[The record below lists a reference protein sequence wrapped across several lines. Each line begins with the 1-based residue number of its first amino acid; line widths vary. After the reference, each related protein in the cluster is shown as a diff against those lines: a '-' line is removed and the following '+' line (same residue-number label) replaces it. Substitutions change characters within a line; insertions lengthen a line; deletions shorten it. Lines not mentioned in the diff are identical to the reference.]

1 MESALP
7 KSKRRLV
14 IACEREINWF
24 GEYRMLNVRQHSG
37 ELGKTLTL
45 ACPIMAG
52 QVGQM
57 LMGLADTLMVG
68 HVGTVPL
75 AGAAFGTSLVSVAFV
90 FGIGLLSSV
99 GVLTSQAHGAR
110 MIQRDSDNSSFVDL
124 ALIGFR
130 RNTCHTACFAS
141 TMFLSISST
150 ASRSGSGSTFHGDSW
165 LVSCT
170 RFGVYECQNLLRVS
184 V

>member
-110 MIQRDSDNSSFVDL
+110 MVQAIRTILPSSIDDIYVSTWHCPSRDSSNWAGGRSAFSLDCAHNCL
-124 ALIGFR
+124 WRHCTFR
-130 RNTCHTACFAS
+130 FYDA
-141 TMFLSISST
+141 
-150 ASRSGSGSTFHGDSW
+150 
-165 LVSCT
+165 
-170 RFGVYECQNLLRVS
+170 GVRHPVFRTE
-184 V
+184 

>member
-24 GEYRMLNVRQHSG
+24 GEYRMLNVRQLSG

-45 ACPIMAG
+45 AYPIMAG

-57 LMGLADTLMVG
+57 L
-68 HVGTVPL
+68 
-75 AGAAFGTSLVSVAFV
+75 
-90 FGIGLLSSV
+90 
-99 GVLTSQAHGAR
+99 
-110 MIQRDSDNSSFVDL
+110 
-124 ALIGFR
+124 ALIGHR
-130 RNTCHTACFAS
+130 CNACHTACFAS
-141 TMFLSISST
+141 TMFLFISST

-170 RFGVYECQNLLRVS
+170 RFGVYERQNLLRVS

>member
-7 KSKRRLV
+7 KSKRRPV

-24 GEYRMLNVRQHSG
+24 GEHRMLNVRQHSG

-75 AGAAFGTSLVSVAFV
+75 AGAAFGTSLVSVAFL

-110 MIQRDSDNSSFVDL
+110 MAQTIRTILPSSIWLSL
-124 ALIGFR
+124 ATGATFA
-130 RNTCHTACFAS
+130 TACFAS
-141 TMFLSISST
+141 TMFLPISST
-150 ASRSGSGSTFHGDSW
+150 ASRSGSGSTFHGHSW

-170 RFGVYECQNLLRVS
+170 RFGVYERQNLLRVS